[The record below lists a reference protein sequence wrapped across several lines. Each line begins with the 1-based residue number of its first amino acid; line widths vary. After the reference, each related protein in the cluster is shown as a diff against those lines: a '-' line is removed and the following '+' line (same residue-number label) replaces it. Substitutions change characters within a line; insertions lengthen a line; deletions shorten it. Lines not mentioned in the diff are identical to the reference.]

1 LLIRS
6 LIAVAVVAVAVAVAG
21 CQGAQPSGPAAA
33 VVQVGSL
40 TAKLKA
46 EGDELMLQQ
55 EYDKASVKYQA
66 ALNEAPGDVPIRFAL
81 ATALSYLPRREETVE
96 QFRIVMQRA
105 APGSAE
111 GRAAREWLANAG
123 ELGEGEAA
131 PAPAGATAAGAIPG
145 NQGPV
150 TAPGVKKGKVA
161 GKLTWQGIEP
171 RAKMVRVNISLTGED
186 GDARDVKLGREFKI
200 GRGYEFRDVPQGSYR
215 LVAEVA
221 GTTMWDL
228 KVQVPGDRD
237 TALDLTDGNAAVA
250 ASFTPPS
257 D

>member
-1 LLIRS
+1 MRTV
-6 LIAVAVVAVAVAVAG
+6 IAALTIAGLAVAG
-21 CQGAQPSGPAAA
+21 CQGSQPSVPAAGA
-33 VVQVGSL
+33 SQQVGAL

-46 EGDELMLQQ
+46 EGDELMTQQ
-55 EYDKASVKYQA
+55 EYDKAAVKFQA
-66 ALNEAPGDVPIRFAL
+66 ALNEAPADISIRFAL
-81 ATALSYLPRREETVE
+81 ATALSYLPRREEAVE

-105 APGSAE
+105 APGSPE
-111 GRAAREWLANAG
+111 GRAAREWLATAG

-131 PAPAGATAAGAIPG
+131 AAPAATAAAQVPS
-145 NQGPV
+145 NQGPA

-161 GKLTWQGIEP
+161 GKINWQGIEP

-186 GDARDVKLGREFKI
+186 GETRDVKLGREFKI

-215 LVAEVA
+215 LVAEA
-221 GTTMWDL
+221 GGTTMWDL
-228 KVQVPGDRD
+228 KVQVPGERD
-237 TALDLTDGNAAVA
+237 TALDLTEGNAVVT

>member
-1 LLIRS
+1 MRTVFT
-6 LIAVAVVAVAVAVAG
+6 VAVLGLMVAG
-21 CQGAQPSGPAAA
+21 CQGSQASAPAA
-33 VVQVGSL
+33 VVQQIGSL
-40 TAKLKA
+40 TVKLKA
-46 EGDELMLQQ
+46 EGDALMTQH
-55 EYDKASVKYQA
+55 EYDKAAVKYQA
-66 ALNEAPGDVPIRFAL
+66 ALNEAPADIPIRFAL

-96 QFRIVMQRA
+96 QFRIVMQRGV
-105 APGSAE
+105 PGSAE
-111 GRAAREWLANAG
+111 VRAAREWLANAE
-123 ELGEGEAA
+123 ELGDGEAGPAAAWA
-131 PAPAGATAAGAIPG
+131 PAAGPAG
-145 NQGPV
+145 NQGP
-150 TAPGVKKGKVA
+150 TTGPGKRGKVA

-171 RAKMVRVNISLTGED
+171 RAKMVRVNISLI
-186 GDARDVKLGREFKI
+186 GDESETREVRLGREFKI

-237 TALDLTDGNAAVA
+237 TTLDLAESNAAVA